1 MSNDA
6 NDSQMHARRDF
17 MLKALVALPATQ
29 VLGACAAAGS
39 PLDEDVA
46 PIEVEAQAEE
56 LLRAPRERVQRR
68 RERWRHLLDLHIGSE
83 NRHDLPGVMETFSEG
98 GEMIFNRAA
107 FTTPE
112 EIAQGHILFGFS
124 NMPGSLA
131 NTREVP
137 ERVYYTDD
145 EILVEGKIIGD
156 HIGTIGAFVAT
167 NRRVEL
173 HYSAFYRFDDNDEL
187 VSERVTMNWAP
198 LVTPA

>member
-6 NDSQMHARRDF
+6 NDSQTHARRDF
-17 MLKALVALPATQ
+17 LLTALVALPAAQ
-29 VLGACAAAGS
+29 VMGACAPADS
-39 PLDEDVA
+39 PSDEA
-46 PIEVEAQAEE
+46 LTEVEAQAEE
-56 LLRAPRERVQRR
+56 LARAPRERVQQR

-83 NRHDLPGVMETFSEG
+83 NRHDLPGVMATFSEA
-98 GEMIFNRAA
+98 GEMIFNRTP

-112 EIAQGHILFGFS
+112 EIAQGHIVFGFS

-137 ERVYYTDD
+137 ERLYYTDD
-145 EILVEGKIIGD
+145 EILIEGKIIGD